1 MRARTIGVDVFHIS
15 PILLQHL
22 QGTPSQLVFLLQ
34 PFNAVKMMI
43 NPSNFVRSHTCVQV
57 PNPHCTDGH
66 IPPTH
71 IMDLGTLQDP
81 GDEVVSAAT
90 LGYGTDSTWYH
101 LLGLGCFDSS
111 IVTKNV
117 GLVFS
122 TLVGC
127 LYFKQN

>member
-1 MRARTIGVDVFHIS
+1 
-15 PILLQHL
+15 
-22 QGTPSQLVFLLQ
+22 
-34 PFNAVKMMI
+34 
-43 NPSNFVRSHTCVQV
+43 
-57 PNPHCTDGH
+57 
-66 IPPTH
+66 
-71 IMDLGTLQDP
+71 MDLGTLQDP